1 MSGCIYKRPD
11 GRCDKP
17 GKYMAFC
24 IGEACASQTPSN
36 FDLLIEN
43 PEKMVKLMHCP
54 YRALAQTDPSLI
66 AAIPGFGCVHPS
78 GDITCDDCKIDWLKS
93 PAEKEGE

>member
-1 MSGCIYKRPD
+1 MNGCIYKLKD

-36 FDLLIEN
+36 YDRIVSMTPEELAEWICCHITECARCEGRCYDGQECEFRNGHSTGLL
-43 PEKMVKLMHCP
+43 
-54 YRALAQTDPSLI
+54 R
-66 AAIPGFGCVHPS
+66 
-78 GDITCDDCKIDWLKS
+78 WLKS
-93 PAEKEGE
+93 PVEVDDG